1 MKDTHNNLPV
11 QKQANPTTPGT
22 KPDVDELAR
31 LWVEMVLQQ
40 LRNTDSRFLKNKFIK
55 LNK

>member
-1 MKDTHNNLPV
+1 MKTTHNLPV

-22 KPDVDELAR
+22 KPDMDELAR
-31 LWVEMVLQQ
+31 LWVEMMLQHLQ
-40 LRNTDSRFLKNKFIK
+40 NTDSRFLKKKFIK